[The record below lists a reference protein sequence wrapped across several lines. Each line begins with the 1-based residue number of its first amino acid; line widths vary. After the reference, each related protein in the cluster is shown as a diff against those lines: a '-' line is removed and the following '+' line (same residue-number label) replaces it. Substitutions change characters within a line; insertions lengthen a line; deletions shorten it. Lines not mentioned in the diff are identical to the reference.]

1 MLVRNG
7 QHLRE
12 EDAAFRFYRGFLA
25 AFLFISCYF
34 YVISFF
40 LLLFSGF
47 FVYLCTRKPMKLKN
61 YVEITV
67 KVMVAATAP

>member
-12 EDAAFRFYRGFLA
+12 EDAAFRFYSGFLA
-25 AFLFISCYF
+25 AFLFILCYL
-34 YVISFF
+34 YVISYF
-40 LLLFSGF
+40 LLLFSWF
-47 FVYLCTRKPMKLKN
+47 FVYLCTRKPLKRKN

>member
-12 EDAAFRFYRGFLA
+12 EDAAF
-25 AFLFISCYF
+25 LFISCYL
-34 YVISFF
+34 YVISYF
-40 LLLFSGF
+40 LLLFSWF
-47 FVYLCTRKPMKLKN
+47 FVYLCTRKPLKRKN

>member
-12 EDAAFRFYRGFLA
+12 EDAAFRFYSGFLA
-25 AFLFISCYF
+25 AFLFISCYL
-34 YVISFF
+34 YVSSYF
-40 LLLFSGF
+40 LLLFSWF
-47 FVYLCTRKPMKLKN
+47 FVYLCTRKPLKRKN